1 MKEGGKIHKQKE
13 CDFMSTTPQFRDTI
27 TTRQHQD
34 VGSVWKMT
42 SFIPKTVIAF
52 FYLQDVLHSRPLQVS
67 HQRHTGNLSHQHT
80 AGRVAGGGSPKRSGS
95 QYEAKDS
102 RAFVAILQYLQ
113 TAGKEQ

>member
-13 CDFMSTTPQFRDTI
+13 CDFMSTTPQFRDTV

-52 FYLQDVLHSRPLQVS
+52 FYLQDVLHSRPRQVS
-67 HQRHTGNLSHQHT
+67 QRHTGNLSHQHT